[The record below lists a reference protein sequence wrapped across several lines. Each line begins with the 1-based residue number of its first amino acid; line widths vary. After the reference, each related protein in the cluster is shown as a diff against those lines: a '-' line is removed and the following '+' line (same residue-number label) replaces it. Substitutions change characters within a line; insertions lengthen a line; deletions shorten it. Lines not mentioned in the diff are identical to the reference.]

1 METLSTYDYP
11 YRISGR
17 IIWKHVCRKRLI
29 GSWCYLLYGCKGLS
43 KAVKVRYEKG
53 VLKPLEPLDLREGE
67 ERIAVLVPVGE
78 ERKKILQRYR
88 GILGKASEEEIE
100 KLLAEAEWEPL

>member
-1 METLSTYDYP
+1 MVLS
-11 YRISGR
+11 
-17 IIWKHVCRKRLI
+17 IIR
-29 GSWCYLLYGCKGLS
+29 CKGLS

-78 ERKKILQRYR
+78 ERKKILRRYR